1 MILRVINHK
10 FHYEME
16 NLCRVF
22 YPYETIRVLH
32 GDEEGKDSLCVVTS
46 LEENNGEYN
55 IAVSFA
61 FGEACENASC
71 TEADHDDCER
81 EMAVLLYNILCKV
94 TGYTPQW
101 GILTGVRPSKLM
113 NTLITEKGEE
123 EAVEYFYNKLLVSPQ
138 KTDLALSV
146 AKAEEK
152 IMQMSGEKSF
162 SLYVSIPFC
171 PTRCNYCSFV
181 SHSIAQA
188 KKLLPEYVE
197 KLCEEIKITAE
208 IANSL
213 GLRLESVYWGGGTPT
228 TLSAEQLEK
237 ICCEIEENFDLS
249 FCREYTIEAGRADTV
264 TPEKLDVIK
273 SHAVTRISVNPQTF
287 NDDVLVSI
295 GRRHTVQDV
304 IDIYETARQKG
315 FDNINM
321 DLIAGLTG
329 DSFESFCRSV
339 DKAVE
344 LSPENITL
352 HTLALKRSSTIV
364 TGGIDVESGE
374 TANKM
379 LEYAQKQFYAHGY
392 VPYYMYRQ
400 SRSLGNLEN
409 VGWCKQGCECF
420 YNIFMMEECHTILGV
435 GAGAVIKL
443 KEPFGRNIERIFN
456 YKYPY
461 EYISRFDTL
470 LERKGRIKEFYNEVN
485 NSGKH
490 AVPNK

>member
-1 MILRVINHK
+1 MILRVVNHK

-22 YPYETIRVLH
+22 YPYESIRVLH
-32 GDEEGKDSLCVVTS
+32 DGEEGEDSLCVVTS
-46 LEENNGEYN
+46 LEEKDGAYHISVAFNGN
-55 IAVSFA
+55 IKS
-61 FGEACENASC
+61 CE
-71 TEADHDDCER
+71 EKDYGDCER
-81 EMAVLLYNILCKV
+81 EMAVLLFDILCNV
-94 TGYTPQW
+94 TGYVPQW

-113 NTLITEKGEE
+113 NTLITQMGEE
-123 EAVEYFYNKLLVSPQ
+123 GAVSYFNEKLLVSPQ
-138 KTDLALSV
+138 KTALALSV

-152 IMQMSGEKSF
+152 IMSLSDEKSF
-162 SLYVSIPFC
+162 SLYISIPFC

-197 KLCEEIKITAE
+197 KLCEEIRVTAG

-237 ICCEIEENFDLS
+237 ICREIEENFDLS

-295 GRRHTVQDV
+295 GRRHTVADV
-304 IDIYETARQKG
+304 LDVYETARSKG
-315 FDNINM
+315 FDNVNM
-321 DLIAGLTG
+321 DLIAGLTD
-329 DSFESFCRSV
+329 DSYESFCRSV

-352 HTLALKRSSTIV
+352 HTLALKRSSAIV
-364 TGGIDVESGE
+364 TGGIDVESGDI
-374 TANKM
+374 ANRM
-379 LEYAQKQFYAHGY
+379 LEYASEKFYSGGY
-392 VPYYMYRQ
+392 IPYYMYRQ

-409 VGWCKQGCECF
+409 VGWCKPGYECL

-443 KEPFGRNIERIFN
+443 KEPHGRNIERIFN

-461 EYISRFDTL
+461 EYISRFDTI
-470 LERKGRIKEFYNEVN
+470 LERKAKIGEFYENL
-485 NSGKH
+485 K
-490 AVPNK
+490 

>member
-1 MILRVINHK
+1 MILKVINHR

-16 NLCRVF
+16 NMCRVF
-22 YPYETIRVLH
+22 YPYESIRVIH
-32 GDEEGKDSLCVVTS
+32 DGEGGEDSFCVTTS
-46 LEENNGEYN
+46 LEENENGYK
-55 IAVSFA
+55 ITVSL
-61 FGEACENASC
+61 SC
-71 TEADHDDCER
+71 GALQESAECFETDYEDCER

-113 NTLITEKGEE
+113 NTLMVKNGDN
-123 EAVEYFYNKLLVSPQ
+123 EAVSYFNEKLLVSPD
-138 KTDLALSV
+138 KTNLAYSV

-152 IMQMSGEKSF
+152 IMALSDEKSF

-188 KKLLPEYVE
+188 KKLLPDYVE
-197 KLCEEIKITAE
+197 KLCEEIRKTAE
-208 IANSL
+208 IAKDL

-228 TLSAEQLEK
+228 TLSAEQLERV
-237 ICCEIEENFDLS
+237 CREIDDNFDFS

-273 SHAVTRISVNPQTF
+273 KYGVTRISINPQTF
-287 NDDVLVSI
+287 NDEVLVSI
-295 GRRHTVQDV
+295 GRRHTVADV
-304 IDIYETARQKG
+304 IDVYKTARDKG

-321 DLIAGLTG
+321 DLIAGLTD
-329 DSFESFCRSV
+329 DSYESFCSSV
-339 DKAVE
+339 DKAIS
-344 LSPENITL
+344 LNPENITL

-379 LEYAQKQFYAHGY
+379 LVYAQKRFCENGY
-392 VPYYMYRQ
+392 IPYYMYRQ

-409 VGWCKQGCECF
+409 VGWCKPGYECL
-420 YNIFMMEECHTILGV
+420 YNVFMMEECHTVLAV

-443 KEPFGRNIERIFN
+443 KEPFGRNIERVFN

-461 EYISRFDTL
+461 EYISRFDEL
-470 LERKGRIKEFYNEVN
+470 IERKAKIKEFYEKLAENA
-485 NSGKH
+485 NS
-490 AVPNK
+490 

>member
-22 YPYETIRVLH
+22 YPYESIRVLH
-32 GDEEGKDSLCVVTS
+32 GDEEGEDSLCVVTL
-46 LEENNGEYN
+46 LEATDDGFGISVSVGGESRECHETDY
-55 IAVSFA
+55 
-61 FGEACENASC
+61 
-71 TEADHDDCER
+71 DDCER
-81 EMAVLLYNILCKV
+81 EMAVLLFEILCKK

-113 NTLITEKGEE
+113 NTLVSQMGEE
-123 EAVEYFYNKLLVSPQ
+123 EAVRYFKEKLLVSPQ

-152 IMQMSGEKSF
+152 IMSLSDEKSF

-188 KKLLPEYVE
+188 KRLLPEYVD
-197 KLCEEIKITAE
+197 KLREEIRCTAE
-208 IANSL
+208 IAKSL

-228 TLSAEQLEK
+228 TLSAEQLER

-249 FCREYTIEAGRADTV
+249 SCREYTIEAGRADTV
-264 TPEKLDVIK
+264 TPEKLQVIK
-273 SHAVTRISVNPQTF
+273 RHAVTRISVNPQTF

-295 GRRHTVQDV
+295 GRKHTVSDV
-304 IDIYETARQKG
+304 VDVYTDAREKG

-339 DKAVE
+339 DRAVE
-344 LSPENITL
+344 LGPENITL
-352 HTLALKRSSTIV
+352 HTLALKRSSAIV

-379 LEYAQKQFYAHGY
+379 LSYAAEQFYSHGY
-392 VPYYMYRQ
+392 LPYYMYRQ

-409 VGWCKQGCECF
+409 VGWCKEGYECL

-461 EYISRFDTL
+461 EYISRFDTI
-470 LERKGRIKEFYNEVN
+470 LERKAQIGEFYA
-485 NSGKH
+485 KL
-490 AVPNK
+490 K

>member
-22 YPYETIRVLH
+22 YPYESIRVLH
-32 GDEEGKDSLCVVTS
+32 DDEEGEDSLCVVTS
-46 LEENNGEYN
+46 LEETDGIYR
-55 IAVSFA
+55 IGVSFN
-61 FGEACENASC
+61 GVSKSC
-71 TEADHDDCER
+71 DETDSADCER
-81 EMAVLLYNILCKV
+81 EMAVLLFDILCAA

-113 NTLITEKGEE
+113 NTLISQMGEE
-123 EAVEYFYNKLLVSPQ
+123 AAVSYFNEQLLVSPQ
-138 KTDLALSV
+138 KTALALSV
-146 AKAEEK
+146 AKAEER
-152 IMQMSGEKSF
+152 IMSLSDEKSF

-197 KLCEEIKITAE
+197 KLCEEIRVTAD
-208 IANSL
+208 IAKSL

-237 ICCEIEENFDLS
+237 ICCEIEDNFDLS
-249 FCREYTIEAGRADTV
+249 YCREYTIEAGRADTV
-264 TPEKLDVIK
+264 TPEKLDVIR

-295 GRRHTVQDV
+295 GRRHTVADV
-304 IDIYETARQKG
+304 LDVYSTAREKG

-321 DLIAGLTG
+321 DLIAGLTD
-329 DSFESFCRSV
+329 DSFDSFCRSV

-352 HTLALKRSSTIV
+352 HTLALKRSSAIV

-374 TANKM
+374 IANKM
-379 LEYAQKQFYAHGY
+379 LEYASEKFYANGY
-392 VPYYMYRQ
+392 IPYYMYRQ

-409 VGWCKQGCECF
+409 VGWCKPEYECL

-443 KEPFGRNIERIFN
+443 KESFGRNIERVFN
-456 YKYPY
+456 FKYPY
-461 EYISRFDTL
+461 EYISRFDTI
-470 LERKGRIKEFYNEVN
+470 LERKTQISDFYDKINCE
-485 NSGKH
+485 KH
-490 AVPNK
+490 

>member
-22 YPYETIRVLH
+22 YPYESIRVLH
-32 GDEEGKDSLCVVTS
+32 DDEEGEDSLCAVTS
-46 LEENNGEYN
+46 LEETDGVYR
-55 IAVSFA
+55 IGVSFN
-61 FGEACENASC
+61 GVSKSCEETDFA
-71 TEADHDDCER
+71 DCER
-81 EMAVLLYNILCKV
+81 EMAVLLFDLLCDA
-94 TGYTPQW
+94 TGYVPQW

-113 NTLITEKGEE
+113 NTLISQMGEGN
-123 EAVEYFYNKLLVSPQ
+123 AVGYFNEKLLVSPQ
-138 KTDLALSV
+138 KTALALSV
-146 AKAEEK
+146 AKAEER
-152 IMQMSGEKSF
+152 IMSLSDEKSF
-162 SLYVSIPFC
+162 SLYISIPFC

-197 KLCEEIKITAE
+197 KLCEEIRVTAE
-208 IANSL
+208 IAKSL

-237 ICCEIEENFDLS
+237 ICCEIENNFDLS
-249 FCREYTIEAGRADTV
+249 YCREYTIEAGRADTV
-264 TPEKLDVIK
+264 TPEKLDVIRK
-273 SHAVTRISVNPQTF
+273 HAVTRISVNPQTF
-287 NDDVLVSI
+287 NDDVLLSI
-295 GRRHTVQDV
+295 GRRHTVADV
-304 IDIYETARQKG
+304 LDVYSTARGKG

-321 DLIAGLTG
+321 DLIAGLTD
-329 DSFESFCRSV
+329 DSYESFCRSV

-352 HTLALKRSSTIV
+352 HTLALKRSSAIV

-374 TANKM
+374 IANRM
-379 LEYAQKQFYAHGY
+379 LEYASEKFYGAGY

-409 VGWCKQGCECF
+409 VGWCKEGFECL

-443 KEPFGRNIERIFN
+443 KEPFGRNIERVFN

-461 EYISRFDTL
+461 EYISRFDTI
-470 LERKGRIKEFYNEVN
+470 LERKAQITEFYNKINCE
-485 NSGKH
+485 KH
-490 AVPNK
+490 

>member
-1 MILRVINHK
+1 MILKVVNHK

-22 YPYETIRVLH
+22 YPYETIRVIH
-32 GDEEGKDSLCVVTS
+32 DDEGAEDSFAVVTS
-46 LEENNGEYN
+46 LEETAGEYK
-55 IAVSFA
+55 IGVSLS
-61 FGEACENASC
+61 FGDLYDEDSC
-71 TEADHDDCER
+71 IESDYNDCER
-81 EMAVLLYNILCKV
+81 KMAVMLYNLLCKA
-94 TGYTPQW
+94 TGYTPKW

-113 NTLITEKGEE
+113 NTLMSENGD
-123 EAVEYFYNKLLVSPQ
+123 EAAKDYFNEKLLVSPN
-138 KTDLALSV
+138 KTNLAFSV

-152 IMQMSGEKSF
+152 IMQLSDEKSF

-197 KLCEEIKITAE
+197 KLCEEIRYTAKIAKE
-208 IANSL
+208 L
-213 GLRLESVYWGGGTPT
+213 DLRLESVYWGGGTPT
-228 TLSAEQLEK
+228 TLSAEQLEMVCK
-237 ICCEIEENFDLS
+237 EISENFDFS

-273 SHAVTRISVNPQTF
+273 KYAVTRISINPQTF

-304 IDIYETARQKG
+304 VDIYTTAREKG

-321 DLIAGLTG
+321 DLIAGLTD
-329 DSFESFCRSV
+329 DSFESFCSSV
-339 DKAVE
+339 DRAISLE
-344 LSPENITL
+344 PENITL
-352 HTLALKRSSTIV
+352 HTLALKRSSAIV
-364 TGGIDVESGE
+364 TGGVDVQSGDV
-374 TANKM
+374 ANKM
-379 LEYAQKQFYAHGY
+379 LEYAEKKFCENGY
-392 VPYYMYRQ
+392 IPYYMYRQ

-409 VGWCKQGCECF
+409 VGWCKPGYECL
-420 YNIFMMEECHTILGV
+420 YNVFMMEECHTVLAV

-443 KEPFGRNIERIFN
+443 KEPFSRNIERIFN

-461 EYISRFDTL
+461 EYISRFDEL
-470 LERKGRIKEFYNEVN
+470 LERKAKIKEFYDRIADN
-485 NSGKH
+485 G
-490 AVPNK
+490 

>member
-22 YPYETIRVLH
+22 YPYESIRVLH
-32 GDEEGKDSLCVVTS
+32 GDEEGEDSLCVVTL
-46 LEENNGEYN
+46 LEATDDGFGISVSVGGESRECHETDY
-55 IAVSFA
+55 
-61 FGEACENASC
+61 
-71 TEADHDDCER
+71 DDCER
-81 EMAVLLYNILCKV
+81 EMAVLLFEILCKK
-94 TGYTPQW
+94 TGYIPQW

-113 NTLITEKGEE
+113 NTLVSQMGEE
-123 EAVEYFYNKLLVSPQ
+123 EAVRYFKEKLLVSPQ

-152 IMQMSGEKSF
+152 IMSLSDEKSF
-162 SLYVSIPFC
+162 SLYVSVPFC

-188 KKLLPEYVE
+188 KRLLPEYVD
-197 KLCEEIKITAE
+197 KLREEIRCTAE
-208 IANSL
+208 IAKSL

-228 TLSAEQLEK
+228 TLSAEQLER

-249 FCREYTIEAGRADTV
+249 SCREYTIEAGRADTV
-264 TPEKLDVIK
+264 TPEKLEVIK
-273 SHAVTRISVNPQTF
+273 RHAVTRISVNPQTF

-295 GRRHTVQDV
+295 GRKHTVSDV
-304 IDIYETARQKG
+304 VDVYTDAREKG

-339 DKAVE
+339 DRAVE
-344 LSPENITL
+344 LGPENITL
-352 HTLALKRSSTIV
+352 HTLALKRSSAIV

-379 LEYAQKQFYAHGY
+379 LSYAAEQFYSHGY
-392 VPYYMYRQ
+392 LPYYMYRQ

-409 VGWCKQGCECF
+409 VGWCKEGYECL

-461 EYISRFDTL
+461 EYISRFDTI
-470 LERKGRIKEFYNEVN
+470 LERKAQIGEFYA
-485 NSGKH
+485 KL
-490 AVPNK
+490 K

>member
-1 MILRVINHK
+1 MILRVVNHK

-22 YPYETIRVLH
+22 YPYESIRVLH
-32 GDEEGKDSLCVVTS
+32 GDEEGEDSLCVVTS
-46 LEENNGEYN
+46 LEETDGFYN
-55 IAVSFA
+55 ISVGFN
-61 FGEACENASC
+61 GREKSC
-71 TEADHDDCER
+71 TETDYDDCER
-81 EMAVLLYNILCKV
+81 EMAVLLYGIFCDV
-94 TGYTPQW
+94 TGYVPQW

-113 NTLITEKGEE
+113 NTLISQMGEDN
-123 EAVEYFYNKLLVSPQ
+123 AVSYFNEKLLVSPQ
-138 KTDLALSV
+138 KTELALSV

-152 IMQMSGEKSF
+152 IMSLSDEKSF

-197 KLCEEIKITAE
+197 KLCEEIRVTAE
-208 IANSL
+208 IVKSL

-237 ICCEIEENFDLS
+237 ICREIEENFDLS

-273 SHAVTRISVNPQTF
+273 KHAVTRISVNPQTF

-295 GRRHTVQDV
+295 GRKHTVDDV
-304 IDIYETARQKG
+304 INVYTTAREKG

-321 DLIAGLTG
+321 DLIAGLTD
-329 DSFESFCRSV
+329 DSYASFCRSV

-352 HTLALKRSSTIV
+352 HTLALKRSSAIV

-374 TANKM
+374 IANRM
-379 LEYAQKQFYAHGY
+379 LEYASERFYSNGY
-392 VPYYMYRQ
+392 IPYYMYRQ

-409 VGWCKQGCECF
+409 VGWCKPGYECL

-461 EYISRFDTL
+461 EYISRFDTI
-470 LERKGRIKEFYNEVN
+470 LERKAKIGEFYADL
-485 NSGKH
+485 K
-490 AVPNK
+490 

>member
-1 MILRVINHK
+1 MILRVVNHK

-22 YPYETIRVLH
+22 YPYESIRVLH
-32 GDEEGKDSLCVVTS
+32 GDEEGEDSLCVVTS
-46 LEENNGEYN
+46 LKETDGFYN
-55 IAVSFA
+55 ISVGFNDR
-61 FGEACENASC
+61 EKSC
-71 TEADHDDCER
+71 TETDYDDCER
-81 EMAVLLYNILCKV
+81 EMAVLLYGILCDV
-94 TGYTPQW
+94 TGYVPQW

-113 NTLITEKGEE
+113 NTLISQMGEE
-123 EAVEYFYNKLLVSPQ
+123 NAVSYFNEKLLVSPQ
-138 KTDLALSV
+138 KTELALSV

-152 IMQMSGEKSF
+152 IMSLSDEKSF

-197 KLCEEIKITAE
+197 KLCEEIRVTAE
-208 IANSL
+208 IAKSL

-228 TLSAEQLEK
+228 TLSAEQLKK
-237 ICCEIEENFDLS
+237 ICREIEENFDLS

-273 SHAVTRISVNPQTF
+273 KHAVTRISVNPQTF

-295 GRRHTVQDV
+295 GRKHTVDDV
-304 IDIYETARQKG
+304 INVYTTAREKG

-321 DLIAGLTG
+321 DLIAGLTD
-329 DSFESFCRSV
+329 DSYESFCRSV

-352 HTLALKRSSTIV
+352 HTLALKRSSAIV

-374 TANKM
+374 IANRM
-379 LEYAQKQFYAHGY
+379 LEYASERFYSNGY
-392 VPYYMYRQ
+392 IPYYMYRQ

-409 VGWCKQGCECF
+409 VGWCKLGYECL

-461 EYISRFDTL
+461 EYISRFDTI
-470 LERKGRIKEFYNEVN
+470 LERKAKIGEFYAEL
-485 NSGKH
+485 K
-490 AVPNK
+490 